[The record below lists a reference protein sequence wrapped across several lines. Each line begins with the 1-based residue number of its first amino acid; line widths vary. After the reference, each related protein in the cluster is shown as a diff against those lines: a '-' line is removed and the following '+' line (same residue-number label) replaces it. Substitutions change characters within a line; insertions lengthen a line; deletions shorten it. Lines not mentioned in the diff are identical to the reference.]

1 MRKVKENA
9 TKNQHPARLTR
20 PLASAG
26 RSGNMEL
33 FGNTAT
39 EELLQ
44 EM

>member
-20 PLASAG
+20 PLAFAG
-26 RSGNMEL
+26 KSSKS
-33 FGNTAT
+33 GNTAT